1 MPSERRRTYR
11 ALVIEDDEAILSL
24 VKRVL
29 EREGFMVEGVKNA
42 DAGIELLET
51 VAYDLLILDLMLPQ
65 VSGETVMAF
74 LEDTQPET
82 LRRVILS
89 TASPRQ
95 LSCRFLE
102 HICHVLE
109 KPFDISHL
117 ILIARE
123 CAEDEGPRASAC

>member
-1 MPSERRRTYR
+1 MSERRRTYR

-29 EREGFMVEGVKNA
+29 ERERFTVEGVKRA
-42 DAGIELLET
+42 EEGIELLKS
-51 VAYDLLILDLMLPQ
+51 VAYDLLILDVRLPD
-65 VSGETVMAF
+65 VSGDDVMAF
-74 LEDTQPET
+74 LEDAQPET

-102 HICHVLE
+102 HICRVLE
-109 KPFDISHL
+109 KPFDIAKL
-117 ILIARE
+117 VLIARE
-123 CAEDEGPRASAC
+123 CVETEGPRASAR